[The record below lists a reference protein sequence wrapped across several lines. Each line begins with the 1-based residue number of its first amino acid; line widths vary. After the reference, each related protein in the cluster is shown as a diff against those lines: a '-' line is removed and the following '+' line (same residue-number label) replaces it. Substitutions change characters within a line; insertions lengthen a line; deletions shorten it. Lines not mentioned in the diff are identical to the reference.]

1 MNPTPR
7 STRTWIAS
15 TAAALCATAALCAP
29 GCRTTPKGH
38 ENTYTGSEGSPE
50 IGRIEGNQMLAS
62 RLAIV
67 DPKSRRLPDGRLQV
81 QFDLRNARDSQT
93 EFAWTVDWFDASGFL
108 IPQASRHYEPV
119 ALGGGASHTF
129 TITGPTPEAVS
140 WRLGITSRN
149 EVQ

>member
-1 MNPTPR
+1 MTPTR
-7 STRTWIAS
+7 RTHIL
-15 TAAALCATAALCAP
+15 TALGTAALLSAAA
-29 GCRTTPKGH
+29 CRTTPKGH
-38 ENTYTGSEGSPE
+38 ENTYTGSEGSME

-81 QFDLRNARDSQT
+81 QFDLRNARDTQT
-93 EFAWTVDWFDASGFL
+93 EFAWTVEWFDVSGFL
-108 IPQASRHYEPV
+108 IPQASKHYEPV
-119 ALGGGASHTF
+119 ALGGGASKSLM
-129 TITGPTPEAVS
+129 ITGPTPEAVS

>member
-1 MNPTPR
+1 MKSIP
-7 STRTWIAS
+7 TRTWFARAS
-15 TAAALCATAALCAP
+15 MTLCAAAALSAAA
-29 GCRTTPKGH
+29 CRTTPKGH
-38 ENTYTGSEGSPE
+38 ENTYTGSEGSTE

-62 RLAIV
+62 RLTIL

-108 IPQASRHYEPV
+108 IPVASRHYQPV
-119 ALGGGASHTF
+119 ALGGGASETF

>member
-1 MNPTPR
+1 MNPTR
-7 STRTWIAS
+7 TTRTLTACA
-15 TAAALCATAALCAP
+15 AAALLLAAA
-29 GCRTTPKGH
+29 CRTTPKGH
-38 ENTYTGSEGSPE
+38 ENTYTGTEGSME

-62 RLAIV
+62 RLSIV

-81 QFDLRNARDSQT
+81 QFDLRNARDTQT
-93 EFAWTVDWFDASGFL
+93 EFAWTVDWFDASGFV

-119 ALGGGASHTF
+119 ALGGGAWKTL

>member
-1 MNPTPR
+1 MNPTRPTR
-7 STRTWIAS
+7 SWIPALGLF
-15 TAAALCATAALCAP
+15 AAGALFAP
-29 GCRTTPKGH
+29 ACRTTPKGH
-38 ENTYTGSEGSPE
+38 ENTYTGSEGSQE

-81 QFDLRNARDSQT
+81 QFELRNARDSQT
-93 EFAWTVDWFDASGFL
+93 EFAYTVDWFDASGFL

-119 ALGGGASHTF
+119 ALGGGAWKTI